1 MKKPNHFNQITA
13 VLQDLHSSYPSYNL
27 GRHLSTALDEYG
39 DLWGVTDKEMLFA
52 LTKYKNQL
60 DMDIPH
66 TDDSEIDKI
75 IKEGLDLD
83 NLFKEETDGDY

>member
-13 VLQDLHSSYPSYNL
+13 ILQDLHSSYPNYNL